1 MINAYLHLDK
11 VSLRY
16 PVYGASQK
24 SFRSSLFSR
33 LNANINHDNGS
44 LSVNALEDV
53 SLSFDEGSRVG
64 LIGMNGAGKSTLL
77 RVMGGIYAPTA
88 GKVEIAGKVSCLF
101 NYNLGM
107 DADDTGYENIR
118 LIGMYLGMTAAE
130 IEARTAEIAEFTE
143 LGEFLSVPVRTYSSG
158 MITRLSFSIATSI
171 HPDVL
176 LLDEGFGTGDARF
189 AERAFERIMRLVD
202 RTQVMVLASHDNQ
215 LIRSMCNKAV
225 LLDRGRVCAQG
236 DVESVL
242 SAYQELC
249 AVR

>member
-1 MINAYLHLDK
+1 MPAHVRLNN
-11 VSLRY
+11 VFLRY

-33 LNANINHDNGS
+33 LNASISRENGS
-44 LSVNALEDV
+44 LSVSALEDV
-53 SLSFDEGSRVG
+53 SLSFEEGSRVG

-77 RVMGGIYAPTA
+77 RIMGGIYAPSA
-88 GKVEIAGKVSCLF
+88 GNVEIAGKVSCLF

-107 DADDTGYENIR
+107 DVDDTGYENIR
-118 LIGMYLGMTAAE
+118 LIGMYLGMSPEE
-130 IEARTAEIAEFTE
+130 IEARTQDIAEFTE
-143 LGEFLSVPVRTYSSG
+143 LGEFLSVPVRAYSSG
-158 MITRLSFSIATSI
+158 MVTRLSFSIATSI

-189 AERAFERIMRLVD
+189 AGRAFDRIMRLVD
-202 RTQVMVLASHDNQ
+202 RTQVLVLASHDNQ

-225 LLDRGRVCAQG
+225 LLDRGRVCAVG
-236 DVESVL
+236 DVDSVI

-249 AVR
+249 AAR